1 MKPSQPGPI
10 KYFQLANGEIMA
22 YPLHLYYH
30 NQMMS
35 ATYSNMGQT
44 QTAQYGNNDNDDEDG
59 KKVGF
64 FQHGSF
70 DSLSDSQTL
79 RTNGLLLSLLNLRF
93 KTKTMMMKMTT
104 MILMLRKMLIR

>member
-59 KKVGF
+59 KKVVF
-64 FQHGSF
+64 F
-70 DSLSDSQTL
+70 
-79 RTNGLLLSLLNLRF
+79 N
-93 KTKTMMMKMTT
+93 KVP
-104 MILMLRKMLIR
+104 LIA